1 MDSVALKQQ
10 LIAHMDSL
18 GQGSSEGTGE
28 TACFCLIM
36 SGAKLEDPKSGFGT
50 TSGFAQSHIWWLL
63 GA

>member
-1 MDSVALKQQ
+1 MNSVTLKQQ

-18 GQGSSEGTGE
+18 GQGFSEGTVE

-50 TSGFAQSHIWWLL
+50 TSGFA
-63 GA
+63 